1 MQQRLLLS
9 QLSFTSS
16 LVLCGETE
24 SVPRKIGIQEREML
38 TNPKE
43 GTDDTVVHPINL
55 STLYLAITLLK
66 PSAFKRS
73 PNSSSYRNHS
83 KFMKEKHE

>member
-43 GTDDTVVHPINL
+43 GTVVHPINL